1 MKVNNVPDDVP
12 EENTFYGVMYSM
24 LLVNNDM
31 VCLNDYNKSITTIFF
46 YFILFFLQHFH
57 AQTS

>member
-12 EENTFYGVMYSM
+12 AENTFYGVMYSI
-24 LLVNNDM
+24 LLQSNFPVT
-31 VCLNDYNKSITTIFF
+31 LKDYNKSNTTLFF
-46 YFILFFLQHFH
+46 YFIFFFFQHFH

>member
-12 EENTFYGVMYSM
+12 AENTFYGVMYSI
-24 LLVNNDM
+24 LLQSNKTVN
-31 VCLNDYNKSITTIFF
+31 LKDYNKSNTTLFF
-46 YFILFFLQHFH
+46 YFIFFFLQHFH